1 MLVQEGSIH
10 LVNNQYQESTVI
22 LILLPQVFR
31 ESVVIF
37 GHVCIQEASLHHMVE
52 TICMR
57 ELWGVG
63 GGGGRERVGCQSL
76 NLIHKQSKSI
86 KINANHR
93 SVKGGLDN
101 MITEFGKNS

>member
-22 LILLPQVFR
+22 LILPSQIFR

-63 GGGGRERVGCQSL
+63 GGGGGREGEGEGRLPVIEPDPQT
-76 NLIHKQSKSI
+76 K
-86 KINANHR
+86 
-93 SVKGGLDN
+93 
-101 MITEFGKNS
+101 